1 MFDVLA
7 EQDSKFRQIQPCVI
21 VIGHG
26 SEGAQMPNL
35 VFQSTGGHRVLIQIN
50 GECKCRMVVPV
61 RAIEYFM

>member
-50 GECKCRMVVPV
+50 EVVSVGWSYQFAP
-61 RAIEYFM
+61 